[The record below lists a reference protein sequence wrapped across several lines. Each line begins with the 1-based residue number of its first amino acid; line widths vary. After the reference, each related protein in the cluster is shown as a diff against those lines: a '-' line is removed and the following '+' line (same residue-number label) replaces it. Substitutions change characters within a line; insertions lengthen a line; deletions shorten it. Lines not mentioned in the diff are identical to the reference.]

1 MPEPDITL
9 TQDKAINPLQ
19 PIAVRQQPDLQIS
32 QRRVLAVY
40 KQMLVSLFVATLLVI
55 LMLIVLIM
63 PFFIRY
69 YFYEQA
75 DAHSPPL
82 LPVIALAGALGAFF
96 SMLMRLY
103 TFEDLPKVLV
113 SSDLDGLPAIHLVI
127 YSLVPAVVGA
137 IAAAVLY
144 MLFASEVIQSDL
156 FPKFACKKP
165 DCNSFAMLI
174 GEWSPN
180 RASDYAKSIVWGFI
194 GGFAERL
201 VPDTLQGISQ
211 SAKKGSS

>member
-1 MPEPDITL
+1 MEMSQVDASSAIGGKPAVDPKIEPEVSRRRIL
-9 TQDKAINPLQ
+9 T
-19 PIAVRQQPDLQIS
+19 
-32 QRRVLAVY
+32 VY
-40 KQMLVSLFVATLLVI
+40 KQMLVSLFIATLA
-55 LMLIVLIM
+55 IVGALFAITL
-63 PFFIRY
+63 PFFVHY
-69 YFYEQA
+69 YFQGHE

-103 TFEDLPKVLV
+103 NFEDLPKALV
-113 SSDLDGLPAIHLVI
+113 SSDLDGLPTAHLVI

-144 MLFASEVIQSDL
+144 MLFASEILQSEL
-156 FPKFACKKP
+156 FPKFACKKGK
-165 DCNSFAMLI
+165 DLCNSFAMLI

-180 RASDYAKSIVWGFI
+180 QAADYAKSIVWGFI

-201 VPDTLQGISQ
+201 VPDTLQSLSQ
-211 SAKKGSS
+211 SAKKDGSK

>member
-1 MPEPDITL
+1 M
-9 TQDKAINPLQ
+9 TQTDVTPTQNDVAGALRTG
-19 PIAVRQQPDLQIS
+19 AAQQPELQIS
-32 QRRVLAVY
+32 QKRVLAIY
-40 KQMLVSLFVATLLVI
+40 KQMLVSLFVATLAIIAI
-55 LMLIVLIM
+55 LIAIIL

-69 YFYEQA
+69 YFYGQE

-96 SMLMRLY
+96 SILMRLY
-103 TFEDLPKVLV
+103 TFEDLPKILV
-113 SSDLDGLPAIHLVI
+113 SSDLDGLPTTHLVI

-156 FPKFACKKP
+156 FPKFACKKG

-174 GEWSPN
+174 GEWSPKQ
-180 RASDYAKSIVWGFI
+180 ASDYAKTIVWGFI

-201 VPDTLQGISQ
+201 VPDALQSISQ
-211 SAKKGSS
+211 SARKEKD